1 MNTIITTARKHLAE
15 WVDALSEHLEN
26 VAAWLDPPT
35 WTRNEI
41 AAILGDGPDLDGDT
55 DTYSLG
61 AVLIAR
67 GRAEFVSGLE
77 AAKRQIDTQK
87 RTEGGAE

>member
-1 MNTIITTARKHLAE
+1 MNIITTVRQHLAG
-15 WVDALSEHLEN
+15 WVDTLSEHLEN
-26 VAAWLDPPT
+26 VADWLDPPT
-35 WTRNEI
+35 WTRKEI

-67 GRAEFVSGLE
+67 GRAEFVSGIE
-77 AAKRQIDTQK
+77 AAKRQIEAEK
-87 RTEGGAE
+87 RAKGGAK